1 MSSRITIVSLQTF
14 GDYMLKAPLIH
25 ELFAAH
31 GDPEITIVTN
41 PRGVQVY
48 PLIDSRLNVVG
59 VNKAESRSALF
70 LRLRRIPTADILYLV
85 DQHPGSCL
93 MALTLR
99 ARRRVGWYQ
108 SVSWLYHGKDL
119 GFRDRYALKRI
130 LSEILRLTLTTSYL
144 RSPESLYEGHVELGL
159 LESPRRY
166 PRLAQYR
173 TAYSLPP
180 RSKANPP
187 VIFCATLASWVGRQ
201 LDEDRWIQVI
211 QTLLEEFPGHGIVLD
226 AADSLMSRFSREPR
240 VTRLIRSEQL
250 SEFFG
255 LVSSADVVI
264 ASDSF
269 VTHVASWFDVA
280 AVILRAGHSAPLCPN
295 RAWQHHPVPSAAV
308 LALRA
313 GERVGALPRWLLA
326 VFVAATNNCAGD
338 LCGGSQGDRPLR
350 ECGQLVSG
358 SHHQSALPRFPF
370 VSMRLQGGRARR
382 PRISPSCPPIG
393 PAATTPLRIPRC
405 SGWRHR
411 RIIYDRPRPEQS
423 LRSSRRSMKA
433 ISYKVECELPGV
445 RTGPA

>member
-25 ELFAAH
+25 ELFAAL

-280 AVILRAGHSAPLCPN
+280 AVSFFGPATPHRFAPTAPGSTILFHQPPCSPCVQGRGLELCRAGYSQCLSLQQITAQEICAAAA
-295 RAWQHHPVPSAAV
+295 RAIA
-308 LALRA
+308 
-313 GERVGALPRWLLA
+313 
-326 VFVAATNNCAGD
+326 
-338 LCGGSQGDRPLR
+338 LCGN
-350 ECGQLVSG
+350 
-358 SHHQSALPRFPF
+358 
-370 VSMRLQGGRARR
+370 
-382 PRISPSCPPIG
+382 
-393 PAATTPLRIPRC
+393 AA
-405 SGWRHR
+405 S
-411 RIIYDRPRPEQS
+411 
-423 LRSSRRSMKA
+423 
-433 ISYKVECELPGV
+433 
-445 RTGPA
+445 